1 MWLLFNTIFMKEST
15 MFSNNEGS
23 LDRDIRIVLGAV
35 FAIIAIFYTQ
45 GIFVVIAAVL
55 SLVMFV
61 TAAVGFCPIYALFGI
76 NTCKLDRS

>member
-1 MWLLFNTIFMKEST
+1 

-35 FAIIAIFYTQ
+35 FAILAIFYTQ

-76 NTCKLDRS
+76 NTCKLNRS